1 MAKPASSDLRKRVI
15 LAVLAGQSSRAV
27 ARRFNVAP
35 SSPSKWTQHYRETGS
50 FEPRKMGG
58 HRRPLLEPHESFIM
72 TRVTEMSHVTVR
84 GLHDE
89 LVQRGIKVAPDTIW
103 RFLRDR
109 GLSHKKKAFMQ
120 SSKIVVMSCA
130 GGNDGKVFSNT
141 LRLNALSLL
150 MKPGSKPIWRRYAGG
165 LRKANASMALRPMG
179 AGGH

>member
-84 GLHDE
+84 GLRDE
-89 LVQRGIKVAPDTIW
+89 LVQRGIKVALDTIW

-109 GLSHKKKAFMQ
+109 GLSHKKKP
-120 SSKIVVMSCA
+120 
-130 GGNDGKVFSNT
+130 
-141 LRLNALSLL
+141 LRSRAKSQ
-150 MKPGSKPIWRRYAGG
+150 
-165 LRKANASMALRPMG
+165 
-179 AGGH
+179 